1 MWEVEDWSVEMISS
15 KEQKKKKQNKWTE
28 LKEDIDYHQVPER
41 KREKW
46 AERIFE
52 EIMAVK
58 FQNWM
63 KYMDL
68 NIHEAQR
75 ALNRKNS
82 KTYTKTYY
90 NQIVE
95 RES

>member
-1 MWEVEDWSVEMISS
+1 
-15 KEQKKKKQNKWTE
+15 
-28 LKEDIDYHQVPER
+28 
-41 KREKW
+41 
-46 AERIFE
+46 
-52 EIMAVK
+52 MAVK

-75 ALNRKNS
+75 TLNRKNS

-90 NQIVE
+90 NLIVE